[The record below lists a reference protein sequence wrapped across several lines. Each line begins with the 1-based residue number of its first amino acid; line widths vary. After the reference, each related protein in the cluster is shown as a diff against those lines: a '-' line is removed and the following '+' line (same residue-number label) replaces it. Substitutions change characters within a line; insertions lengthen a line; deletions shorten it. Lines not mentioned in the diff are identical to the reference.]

1 MALIVQK
8 FGGTSVGTLERIG
21 RAAERVAATARQGHR
36 VVTVVSAMAGETNR
50 LLKVANDIAEVPDLS
65 EVDVLIATGEQ
76 ATAAMLAIQ
85 LRARGHAARSFLG
98 HQIAIRTN
106 SKFGR
111 AWIESID
118 RGPIE
123 AALDRGEIAIVAGFQ
138 GVDADARITTLGR
151 GGSDTTAVAL
161 AAALDADFCD
171 IFTDVDGVYTA
182 DPNVVPDARRIPHL
196 THEEMLEMAS
206 LGAKV
211 LAERSVEYAMR
222 YNVSVRVLH
231 AFQDGAGTLVDAR
244 EDPMEQ
250 RTVTAVACQRDQAKI
265 AMRGVPDRPGIAASI
280 FLPLSESGVVVD
292 MIVQNVSEHGLT
304 DLTFTVPRV
313 DLKRLLPVMH
323 DIAAKVGAR
332 QVDQDA
338 TIAKVSVVGVGMR
351 THAGVA
357 AKMFHALS
365 SVGVNLQM
373 ISTSEIKISCVIEEK
388 FSELAVRVLHEEF
401 DLGTQGAGGKAPPAA
416 PKGRRAKPA
425 RKPARAR
432 G

>member
-21 RAAERVAATARQGHR
+21 RAAERVAATVRQGHR
-36 VVTVVSAMAGETNR
+36 VAVVVSAMAGETNR
-50 LLKVANDIAEVPDLS
+50 LLKVAHDIAEVPDLS

-76 ATAAMLAIQ
+76 ASAAMLAIQ
-85 LRARGHAARSFLG
+85 LSARGHAARSFLG
-98 HQIAIRTN
+98 HQIAIHTN
-106 SKFGR
+106 SSFGR

-118 RGPIE
+118 REPILR
-123 AALDRGEIAIVAGFQ
+123 AWDRGEIAVVAGFQ
-138 GVDADARITTLGR
+138 GVDSDGRITTLGR

-161 AAALDADFCD
+161 AAALGADFCD
-171 IFTDVDGVYTA
+171 IFTDVDGVYTS

-231 AFQDGAGTLVDAR
+231 AFQEGEGTLVDSR
-244 EDPMEQ
+244 EDEMEQ
-250 RTVTAVACQRDQAKI
+250 RTVTAVTCQRDQAKI
-265 AMRGVPDRPGIAASI
+265 ALRGVPDRPGIAASI
-280 FLPLSESGVVVD
+280 FAPLGEAGVVVD

-313 DLKRLLPVMH
+313 DLKRLLPEIERV
-323 DIAAKVGAR
+323 AAGVHAR
-332 QVDQDA
+332 QVDHDS

-357 AKMFHALS
+357 ARMFQALS
-365 SVGVNLQM
+365 AVGVNMQM
-373 ISTSEIKISCVIEEK
+373 ISTSEIKISCVIEDK
-388 FSELAVRVLHEEF
+388 FSELAVRVLHDAFE
-401 DLGTQGAGGKAPPAA
+401 LGKKAAPAA
-416 PKGRRAKPA
+416 KKPA
-425 RKPARAR
+425 GTKAKADAKRSRS
-432 G
+432 

>member
-21 RAAERVAATARQGHR
+21 RAAERAAATAKAGHR
-36 VVTVVSAMAGETNR
+36 VVVVVSAMAGETNR
-50 LLKVANDIAEVPDLS
+50 LLKLAHDIAEVPDLA

-76 ATAAMLAIQ
+76 ASAAMMSMQ
-85 LRARGHAARSFLG
+85 LIARGHPARSFLG
-98 HQIAIRTN
+98 HQIAIHTN
-106 SKFGR
+106 SSYGR

-118 RGPIE
+118 RQPILE
-123 AALDRGEIAIVAGFQ
+123 ALDRGEIVIVAGFQ
-138 GVDADARITTLGR
+138 GIDAGNRLTTLGR

-161 AAALDADFCD
+161 AAALGADYCD
-171 IFTDVDGVYTA
+171 IFTDVDGVYTS

-231 AFQDGAGTLVDAR
+231 AFQDGEGTLVDGR
-244 EDPMEQ
+244 EDEMEQ
-250 RTVTAVACQRDQAKI
+250 RTVTAVTCQRDQAKI
-265 AMRGVPDRPGIAASI
+265 AFRGVPDRPGIAASI
-280 FLPLSESGVVVD
+280 FAPLSEAGVVVD

-313 DLKRLLPVMH
+313 DLKRLLPAIEEV
-323 DIAAKVGAR
+323 ARGVQAR
-332 QVDQDA
+332 QVDHDS
-338 TIAKVSVVGVGMR
+338 TIAKVSVIGVGMR

-357 AKMFHALS
+357 ARMFQALS
-365 SVGVNLQM
+365 AVGVNMQM
-373 ISTSEIKISCVIEEK
+373 ISTSEIKISCVIEDK
-388 FSELAVRVLHEEF
+388 FSELAVRVLHEAFE
-401 DLGTQGAGGKAPPAA
+401 LGKKTAPSGKASAA
-416 PKGRRAKPA
+416 KSKKKPA
-425 RKPARAR
+425 PRKRARA
-432 G
+432 